1 MIRTSPIF
9 RPVGQALGPLIETLS
24 NSASAGF
31 TVGQRFVEAR
41 IQREAS
47 PEYQLLNTAIEEAR
61 YYIVSPLPLYLV
73 LTSIATL
80 LRIYV
85 CSHFRNYISR
95 LNSIALEERRNVI
108 NEKLAKKD
116 RKKKKKKKEKKEK
129 GSKETTSS
137 GSNST
142 EPSNC
147 CLDMA
152 ENESMHKFYR

>member
-1 MIRTSPIF
+1 MKKSLIHF
-9 RPVGQALGPLIETLS
+9 YLALINVTIPQ
-24 NSASAGF
+24 F
-31 TVGQRFVEAR
+31 
-41 IQREAS
+41 
-47 PEYQLLNTAIEEAR
+47 EYCI
-61 YYIVSPLPLYLV
+61 
-73 LTSIATL
+73 
-80 LRIYV
+80 
-85 CSHFRNYISR
+85 CR

-152 ENESMHKFYR
+152 ENESEHSFIDDRAESSSYFHKMVL